1 MMRKYIL
8 LAFAALTVSAVA
20 CKKDKNM
27 EKATI
32 VDTGD
37 IAKNGCGYML
47 QLESDGSLVRPKYMP
62 SSYQH
67 NGMKVKVKINRDGEG
82 EICNTYPTK
91 KFYEIVEI
99 VDIKRDLD

>member
-1 MMRKYIL
+1 MMRKYIIL
-8 LAFAALTVSAVA
+8 GCAALMVFVVA

-27 EKATI
+27 EKATV

-47 QLESDGSLVRPKYMP
+47 QLESDGSVVRPKYMP

-91 KFYEIVEI
+91 KFYEIVQI
-99 VDIKRDLD
+99 VDIKKDLD